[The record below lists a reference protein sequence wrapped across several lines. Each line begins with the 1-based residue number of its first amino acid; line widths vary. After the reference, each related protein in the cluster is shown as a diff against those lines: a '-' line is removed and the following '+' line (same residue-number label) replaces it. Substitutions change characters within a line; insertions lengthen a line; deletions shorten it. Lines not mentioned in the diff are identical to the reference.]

1 MSIQRDYKPASTWQ
15 RRRQAVRRHGLLVL
29 TLALIG
35 LFGGALAYI
44 RKGDSPAPASPATSA
59 TPTAT
64 AAPAPKAS
72 PSNTPTTSKSNAAT
86 APTPAIPPLE
96 SVPPPPKPKYD
107 FYTELPKRQI
117 NVRRDEPK
125 PQRSAQPPTRL
136 APATP
141 VATTTKANRKQKTQT
156 PAVAV
161 PAGDIKLVSPKK
173 TSQPSATTTADQGNK
188 PGSTKKNP
196 QPSSSVATTVGGSK
210 SATGKKDSQ
219 TPRSTSRSDSGSAN
233 SARNTTA
240 PVTPAG
246 PTGMKATTTKAAPIR
261 HITTP
266 TTGTD
271 NGPRSAAPIRNAT
284 TPTAANSG
292 SRPDY
297 PAKPISPRQTR
308 SSQSLN
314 PSAPVAVKIE

>member
-59 TPTAT
+59 TPTST

-96 SVPPPPKPKYD
+96 SVPPLPKPKYD

-117 NVRRDEPK
+117 NVRRDESK

-141 VATTTKANRKQKTQT
+141 VATTKANRKQKTQT

-161 PAGDIKLVSPKK
+161 PASDIKLVSPKK
-173 TSQPSATTTADQGNK
+173 TSQPSATTTTDQGNK

-196 QPSSSVATTVGGSK
+196 QPSSSIATTGGGK
-210 SATGKKDSQ
+210 SATGKKDTQ

-246 PTGMKATTTKAAPIR
+246 PTGTKATTTKAAPIR

-266 TTGTD
+266 TTSKD

-297 PAKPISPRQTR
+297 PAKPVSSRQTR